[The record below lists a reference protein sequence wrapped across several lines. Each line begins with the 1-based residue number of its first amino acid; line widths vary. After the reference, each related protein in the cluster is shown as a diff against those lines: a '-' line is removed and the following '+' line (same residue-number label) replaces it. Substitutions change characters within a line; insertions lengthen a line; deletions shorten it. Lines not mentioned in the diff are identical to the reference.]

1 MSSLQ
6 LFSNNAVTLLASP
19 ISIGATSLTVM
30 SGHGAM
36 FPQPSAPGEYFLVTL
51 EDQNSTIRE
60 IIRVTARA
68 GDTFSGILRA
78 QEGTIPRAWGA
89 SIGNDTLVDHRITA
103 DTMKRA
109 MELPEPPTLGELAD
123 VDLSTAPTVGQTIK
137 WNGVAWVPGNDN
149 GGGGGGFVPGSI
161 DAFTDV
167 DTSTTP
173 PTLGQVLTWN
183 GTNWVPQT
191 VSGVAW
197 INGQNTLSVPV
208 APLSMAQL
216 ATTVYSPLQ
225 RTFKFLITLI
235 APSLPDVC
243 SFEVLAV
250 VRGDVAAMSETVDW
264 TRTGRV
270 GRQLQGS
277 VMVSLNPTINTLTV
291 SFTNNEPFALVAH
304 VTTIQ
309 HLA

>member
-6 LFSNNAVTLLASP
+6 LFSNNAVSLLASP
-19 ISIGATSLTVM
+19 LSIGATSLTVM

-36 FPQPSAPGEYFLVTL
+36 FPQPSAPGEFFLVTL

-89 SIGNDTLVDHRITA
+89 TIGNDTLVDHRITA

-109 MELPEPPTLGELAD
+109 MELPEPPSFGELAD
-123 VDLSTAPTVGQTIK
+123 VDLSTPPTVGQTIK
-137 WNGVAWVPGNDN
+137 WNGTAWVPGNDN
-149 GGGGGGFVPGSI
+149 SGGGGFVPGSI

-183 GTNWVPQT
+183 GVNWVPQT

-208 APLSMAQL
+208 PALSTTQL
-216 ATTVYSPLQ
+216 ATASYSSLQ
-225 RTFKFLITLI
+225 RTFKFIVTLI
-235 APSLPDVC
+235 APSLSDVS
-243 SFEVLAV
+243 SFEILAV
-250 VRGDVAAMSETVDW
+250 VRGNVASMVETVDY

-270 GRQLQGS
+270 GRLFQGS

-291 SFTNNEPFALVAH
+291 SFTNNEAFALVAH

>member
-6 LFSNNAVTLLASP
+6 LFSNNAVTLLAAP
-19 ISIGATSLTVM
+19 LSIGATSLTVM

-36 FPQPSAPGEYFLVTL
+36 FPQPSAPGEFFLVTL
-51 EDQNSTIRE
+51 EDQNSTVRE
-60 IIRVTARA
+60 IIRVTARS

-89 SIGNDTLVDHRITA
+89 TIGNDTLVDHRVTA

-109 MELPEPPTLGELAD
+109 MELPEPPSLGELAD
-123 VDLSTAPTVGQTIK
+123 VDLSTPPTVGQTIK
-137 WNGVAWVPGNDN
+137 WNGTAWVPGNDN
-149 GGGGGGFVPGSI
+149 GGGGPVFVPGSI

-173 PTLGQVLTWN
+173 PTIGQVLTWN
-183 GTNWVPQT
+183 GVNWVPQT

-197 INGQNTLSVPV
+197 INGQNTLSVPIS
-208 APLSMAQL
+208 ALGMAML
-216 ATTVYSPLQ
+216 ASTTYTSLQ
-225 RTFKFLITLI
+225 RTFKFIVTLI
-235 APSLPDVC
+235 APSLSDAC
-243 SFEVLAV
+243 SFEILAV
-250 VRGDVAAMSETVDW
+250 VRGDVGTTAETVDY

-270 GRQLQGS
+270 GRLFQGTT
-277 VMVSLNPTINTLTV
+277 MVSLNPTLNMLTL
-291 SFTNNEPFALVAH
+291 SFTNGETFPLVAH